1 MTRTQVQ
8 VGAAISAAALVT
20 VLMIPKT
27 TTAQQEK
34 TCADRSRQTLAIRMA
49 REINSREIAA
59 YQRSNVYQPM
69 DAFPAMNVPGWFT
82 IQVVT
87 DATGSAYAFSVKGTQ
102 DPCGF
107 TVFSDQEQVIYT
119 AQPLQPMR

>member
-1 MTRTQVQ
+1 MLVV
-8 VGAAISAAALVT
+8 VGVIAQ
-20 VLMIPKT
+20 T

-49 REINSREIAA
+49 REINSQETSAR
-59 YQRSNVYQPM
+59 QRTNAYQPM
-69 DAFPAMNVPGWFT
+69 NAFPALNAPGWFT
-82 IQVVT
+82 VQVVT
-87 DATGSAYAFSVKGTQ
+87 NTTGSAYAFSVKDTQ

-119 AQPLQPMR
+119 AQPLQPTR